1 MNLDFDASGA
11 VVLLVVVVMEEEVDV
26 EEKEEDEEDSGRFL
40 LLAVVEDE
48 DEDDD
53 DDDVESF
60 RSRFLLA
67 LVLIFVQLGIDRGD
81 FDRAQWARWS
91 MKNEATRRC
100 WQDVGPP
107 QKLKTEQTKS
117 I

>member
-26 EEKEEDEEDSGRFL
+26 EEEEEEEDSGRFL

-48 DEDDD
+48 EEEDD

-67 LVLIFVQLGIDRGD
+67 LVLIFVQLGIVRG
-81 FDRAQWARWS
+81 
-91 MKNEATRRC
+91 E
-100 WQDVGPP
+100 
-107 QKLKTEQTKS
+107 QKIPDERGHMVEEQ
-117 I
+117 

>member
-26 EEKEEDEEDSGRFL
+26 EEEEEEEEDSGRFL

-48 DEDDD
+48 EEEDD

-67 LVLIFVQLGIDRGD
+67 LVLIFVQLGSVRVNKKFLTERGH
-81 FDRAQWARWS
+81 
-91 MKNEATRRC
+91 MVE
-100 WQDVGPP
+100 
-107 QKLKTEQTKS
+107 EQ
-117 I
+117 

>member
-26 EEKEEDEEDSGRFL
+26 EEEEEDEEDSGRFL

-48 DEDDD
+48 EEEDDDD

-67 LVLIFVQLGIDRGD
+67 LVLIFVQLGIVRG
-81 FDRAQWARWS
+81 
-91 MKNEATRRC
+91 E
-100 WQDVGPP
+100 
-107 QKLKTEQTKS
+107 QKIPDERGHMVEEQ
-117 I
+117 